1 MLLDL
6 NDPTRVIGR
15 LRDPFLE
22 PIEGERDGYVPNV
35 IYSCGS
41 VIHDG
46 TVVIPYG
53 FSDWK
58 IRFATVEVSELLEH
72 MT

>member
-1 MLLDL
+1 
-6 NDPTRVIGR
+6 
-15 LRDPFLE
+15 
-22 PIEGERDGYVPNV
+22 VPNV